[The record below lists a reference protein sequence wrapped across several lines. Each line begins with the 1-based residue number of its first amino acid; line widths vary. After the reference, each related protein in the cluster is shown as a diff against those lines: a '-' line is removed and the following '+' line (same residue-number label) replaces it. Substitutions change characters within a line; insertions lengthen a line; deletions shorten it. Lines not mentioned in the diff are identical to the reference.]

1 MKVAIAGQS
10 FFKDVSQLF
19 KLRLNLL
26 VLFSSAMVYLMA
38 NRTSLDVLPFV
49 LFLIAGFL
57 VTGCANTLNQIFE
70 KHLDVHMKRT
80 ADRPLPSGRMDV
92 SAAYKVAVFSGIVGL
107 GLMAFAT
114 NPLTVV
120 LSFVSIVLYAF
131 FYTPLKTKTPLA
143 VVVGAIPGAMPPL
156 IGWVAHNGSIGYEAI
171 ILFSIQFIWQFPHF
185 WAIAW
190 VLDEDYQK
198 VGIKLLPAGG
208 RKDFN
213 TAFQIMIYTLLLLPL
228 GLLPLHMGF
237 AGVNSAI
244 IATVCGTLFL
254 IQTFQHMRV
263 GTDKSALRIMF
274 GSFLYLPIVQI
285 AFVLDKV

>member
-1 MKVAIAGQS
+1 MSIAAVQQN
-10 FFKDVSQLF
+10 FFKDLAQLF

-38 NRTSLDVLPFV
+38 NQGTLDVFKFSI
-49 LFLIAGFL
+49 FLLAGFL

-70 KHLDVHMKRT
+70 RDLDLFMKRT
-80 ADRPLPSGRMDV
+80 CDRPLPSGRMLV
-92 SAAYKVAVFSGIVGL
+92 STATMVAIVSGVAGL
-107 GLMAFAT
+107 GLMAYAT
-114 NPLTVV
+114 NSLTVV
-120 LSFVSIVLYAF
+120 LSFASIILYAF
-131 FYTPLKTKTPLA
+131 FYTPLKTKSPLA

-156 IGWVAHNGSIGYEAI
+156 IGWVAYTGSISYEPI

-198 VGIKLLPAGG
+198 AGIKLLPSGG

-237 AGVNSAI
+237 AGVNSAV
-244 IATVCGTLFL
+244 IATLCGTLFL

-274 GSFLYLPIVQI
+274 GSFFYLPIVQI
-285 AFVLDKV
+285 AFLLDKV

>member
-1 MKVAIAGQS
+1 MSVVAVQQNLI
-10 FFKDVSQLF
+10 KDLSQLF

-38 NRTSLDVLPFV
+38 VQGSLDVVKFSI
-49 LFLIAGFL
+49 FLLAGFL

-70 KHLDVHMKRT
+70 RDLDQFMKRT
-80 ADRPLPSGRMDV
+80 CDRPLPSGRMLV
-92 SAAYKVAVFSGIVGL
+92 STATSVAILSGVAGL
-107 GLMAFAT
+107 VLMAYAT
-114 NPLTVV
+114 NLLTVA
-120 LSFVSIVLYAF
+120 LSFASIVLYAF
-131 FYTPLKTKTPLA
+131 FYTPLKTKSPLA

-156 IGWVAHNGSIGYEAI
+156 IGWVAYSGSISYEPI

-198 VGIKLLPAGG
+198 AGIKLLPSGG

-237 AGVNSAI
+237 AGVNSAV
-244 IATVCGTLFL
+244 IATLCGTLFL

-285 AFVLDKV
+285 AFLLDKV